1 MPRCHI
7 ETCLERSRVLITLK
21 ILGRSWT
28 LYEPIVKETFYRQ
41 TSIQR
46 TVWEAKSTV
55 RCIEIRFIENAW
67 KKMGKFFKRN
77 LLLDLIH
84 FLKIL
89 IYFADNDTKLTKI
102 SIKIQIFVKKLVIVD
117 FDSVVINTAW
127 V

>member
-1 MPRCHI
+1 M
-7 ETCLERSRVLITLK
+7 K
-21 ILGRSWT
+21 INFFSKQIF
-28 LYEPIVKETFYRQ
+28 EYRQ

-55 RCIEIRFIENAW
+55 RCIEIRFIENSW
-67 KKMGKFFKRN
+67 KKMGKFFKQN

-102 SIKIQIFVKKLVIVD
+102 SIKIQIFLKKLVIVD
-117 FDSVVINTAW
+117 FDSIVKQRGF
-127 V
+127 

>member
-1 MPRCHI
+1 MKYK
-7 ETCLERSRVLITLK
+7 TQ
-21 ILGRSWT
+21 
-28 LYEPIVKETFYRQ
+28 YRQ

-117 FDSVVINTAW
+117 FDSIVIKTAW
-127 V
+127 VLNDSNQYNI